1 MMMNKL
7 INPALKGVFQQPV
20 FFFSAKKKQ
29 MELTL
34 RTPYSN
40 PQLTQKPSSRTS
52 PASADSSPRISAQWW
67 SSKIDPHPPCTSSPP
82 APSGSDSMATSKE
95 LRTSTFIPADG
106 QSSTRS
112 IVSDSVTTLSKST

>member
-34 RTPYSN
+34 RTPYST
-40 PQLTQKPSSRTS
+40 PFLTQKPSFRTS
-52 PASADSSPRISAQWW
+52 RASADLSPRISVQWW
-67 SSKIDPHPPCTSSPP
+67 SSRIDHLLPCTFCPP
-82 APSGSDSMATSKE
+82 AQSNSD
-95 LRTSTFIPADG
+95 
-106 QSSTRS
+106 
-112 IVSDSVTTLSKST
+112 